1 MKKARLFFSLLLSSF
16 LAGCALAPGQ
26 RADPLPQRFLW
37 QSADGHQAS
46 IAVETIPI
54 SPELLREFNKVP
66 DSVGIPQE
74 WLGSNLRADYRINSR
89 DVLLIALWGHPELN
103 LFQPNLPS
111 TEAAGVVVD
120 DEGYVAFP
128 YAGKVKAA
136 GLSLGELREE
146 LTSRLAQYFK
156 EPQINIRIADFRSRR
171 VYVDGEVRQPGL
183 VFIRDTPLTLA
194 ELISRSG
201 GLTPAGD
208 LSRVSVIRS
217 GKTQEFNVAGLIR
230 MGLSPDNIVLRHGD
244 VVRVPSLEETKV
256 AVIGEV
262 NKPLTLPMRNGRLSL
277 GEALNEALGISALT
291 GNARQVYVV
300 RSSDPRRAQVY
311 HLDAGKIS
319 SLVLANAF
327 PLQPRD
333 VVYVDA
339 EGAARFNRVLGLIL
353 PSVQSFR
360 SLLELQ
366 FLYRNR

>member
-1 MKKARLFFSLLLSSF
+1 MKKAWLSLFLTLSLT
-16 LAGCALAPGQ
+16 GCALAPGQ
-26 RADPLPQRFLW
+26 RVDPLPQRFIW
-37 QSADGHQAS
+37 KPTDNTVSS
-46 IAVETIPI
+46 VAVETIPI
-54 SPELLREFNKVP
+54 SPELLAEFNKAP
-66 DSVGIPQE
+66 ESVGIPPE
-74 WLGSNLRADYRINSR
+74 WLGSNVRADYRINAR
-89 DVLLIALWGHPELN
+89 DVLVIALWGHPELN
-103 LFQPNLPS
+103 LFQPNIPS

-128 YAGKVKAA
+128 FAGKVKAA
-136 GLSLGELREE
+136 GLSVGELRDE
-146 LTSRLAQYFK
+146 LTTRLTQYFK
-156 EPQINIRIADFRSRR
+156 DPQINIRIADFRSRR

-217 GKTQEFNVAGLIR
+217 GKTQEFNVANLLR

-291 GNARQVYVV
+291 GDARQVYVV

-311 HLDAGKIS
+311 HLDASNIS